1 MILSMPA
8 QAWLFLSTVLVG
20 VAIGLFYDVFRI
32 FRKIIPHST
41 IVVQLEDLF
50 FWLIVTI
57 AVFYFM
63 LHRNFGEIRPFT
75 ILGVIVG
82 AALYFATISQWIVK
96 VVVAVIKYVIKVFI
110 SVVRIIFTPL
120 RLFFTW
126 ISPPFVSFFRKR
138 RANVQNISRNGKMRM
153 KKSAR
158 NWSIMRRKI

>member
-20 VAIGLFYDVFRI
+20 AAIGLFYDTFRI
-32 FRKIIPHST
+32 FRKIMPHST

-50 FWLIVTI
+50 FWLVVTG

-63 LHRNFGEIRPFT
+63 LHRNYGEIRPFT
-75 ILGVIVG
+75 IIGIIVG
-82 AALYFATISQWIVK
+82 AALYFATISQWVIK
-96 VVVAVIKYVIKVFI
+96 VFVAVINYVIKVFV
-110 SVVRIIFTPL
+110 SVVRIIFTPF

-138 RANVQNISRNGKMRM
+138 RANMQNISRNGKMRM

-158 NWSIMRRKI
+158 NWSIMRKKI

>member
-20 VAIGLFYDVFRI
+20 VAIGVFYDIFRI
-32 FRKIIPHST
+32 FRRILRHSSA
-41 IVVQLEDLF
+41 IVQLEDLF
-50 FWLIVTI
+50 FWLIVTG

-63 LHRNFGEIRPFT
+63 LHRNYGEIRPFT
-75 ILGVIVG
+75 IIGVIIG

-96 VVVAVIKYVIKVFI
+96 VFVAIIKYVIKVFLT
-110 SVVRIIFTPL
+110 VVRIILTPF

-126 ISPPFVSFFRKR
+126 ISPPFVSFYGKI
-138 RANVQNISRNGKMRM
+138 RANIQNISRNGKLRM

-158 NWSIMRRKI
+158 NWSIMRKKI